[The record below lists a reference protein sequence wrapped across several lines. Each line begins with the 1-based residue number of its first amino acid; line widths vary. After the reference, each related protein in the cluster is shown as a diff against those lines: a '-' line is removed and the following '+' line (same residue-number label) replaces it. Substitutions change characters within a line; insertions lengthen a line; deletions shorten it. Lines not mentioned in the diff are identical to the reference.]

1 MFVRPP
7 IFRIGD
13 LVQFGRPNGEQTEGR
28 VVRVNAASITI
39 EQTEQRGVT
48 RVREAGT
55 KWRVHPSLVRLV
67 GNGGTGGTAP
77 APVAP
82 KAPVAAKAARSEADL
97 IAALR
102 RIEASLSPENL
113 YWDGERSRT
122 AARAAERRLMAERK
136 ALVAELGRE
145 PSPREL
151 WGL

>member
-7 IFRIGD
+7 AFRVGD
-13 LVQFGRPNGEQTEGR
+13 VVEFGRPNGEKTEGR
-28 VVRVNAASITI
+28 VIRVNAASVTI
-39 EQTEQRGVT
+39 EQTEARGQT
-48 RVREAGT
+48 RIREAGA

-67 GNGGTGGTAP
+67 SSSPAASA

-82 KAPVAAKAARSEADL
+82 KAARSEADL

-113 YWDGERSRT
+113 YCDGERSRAEARKV
-122 AARAAERRLMAERK
+122 AARLNTERK

>member
-7 IFRIGD
+7 TFRVGD

-28 VVRVNAASITI
+28 VVRVNAASVTI
-39 EQTEQRGVT
+39 EQTEQRGVS

-67 GNGGTGGTAP
+67 SNGGTAP

-82 KAPVAAKAARSEADL
+82 KAARSEADL
-97 IAALR
+97 LAALR

-145 PSPREL
+145 PTPREL

>member
-7 IFRIGD
+7 AFRVGD
-13 LVQFGRPNGEQTEGR
+13 LVTFGRPNGEQTEGR
-28 VVRVNAASITI
+28 VIRVNAASITI
-39 EQTEQRGVT
+39 EQTEARGQT
-48 RVREAGT
+48 RIREAGA

-67 GNGGTGGTAP
+67 SSTGTAP

-82 KAPVAAKAARSEADL
+82 KAARPEADL

-113 YWDGERSRT
+113 HWDGERSRS
-122 AARAAERRLMAERK
+122 AARAAERRLNAERK
-136 ALVAELGRE
+136 ALIAELGRE

>member
-1 MFVRPP
+1 MFVRAPA
-7 IFRIGD
+7 FRVGD
-13 LVQFGRPNGEQTEGR
+13 VVEFGRPNGEKTEGR
-28 VVRVNAASITI
+28 VVRVNAASVTI
-39 EQTEQRGVT
+39 EQTEQRGVS

-67 GNGGTGGTAP
+67 SGGNT
-77 APVAP
+77 PVAP
-82 KAPVAAKAARSEADL
+82 KAARSEADI

-102 RIEASLSPENL
+102 RIEGDLSPENL
-113 YWDGERSRT
+113 YWDGERSR
-122 AARAAERRLMAERK
+122 AEARRAESRLMAERK

>member
-7 IFRIGD
+7 AFRIGD
-13 LVQFGRPNGEQTEGR
+13 LVTFGRPNGEQTEGR

-39 EQTEQRGVT
+39 EQTEARGVT
-48 RVREAGT
+48 RVREAGA

-67 GNGGTGGTAP
+67 SGGNTP
-77 APVAP
+77 VPVAP
-82 KAPVAAKAARSEADL
+82 KAARSEADI

-102 RIEASLSPENL
+102 RIEGDLSPENL
-113 YWDGERSRT
+113 YWDGERSPAEARKV
-122 AARAAERRLMAERK
+122 AARLMAERK
-136 ALVAELGRE
+136 ALVALLGRE

>member
-7 IFRIGD
+7 AFRVGD
-13 LVQFGRPNGEQTEGR
+13 LVEFGRPNGEQTEGR
-28 VVRVNAASITI
+28 VIRVNAASITI
-39 EQTEQRGVT
+39 EQTEARGQT
-48 RVREAGT
+48 RIREAGA

-67 GNGGTGGTAP
+67 SSTGTAP

-82 KAPVAAKAARSEADL
+82 KAARPEADL

-113 YWDGERSRT
+113 HWDGERSRS
-122 AARAAERRLMAERK
+122 AARAAERRLNAERK
-136 ALVAELGRE
+136 ALIAELGRE

>member
-1 MFVRPP
+1 MFVRAPA
-7 IFRIGD
+7 FKIGD
-13 LVQFGRPNGEQTEGR
+13 LVTFGRPNGEQTEGK

-39 EQTEQRGVT
+39 EQTEQRGVS
-48 RVREAGT
+48 RIREAGT
-55 KWRVHPSLVRLV
+55 KWRVHPSLVKHV
-67 GNGGTGGTAP
+67 GASAAP
-77 APVAP
+77 AAPVAP
-82 KAPVAAKAARSEADL
+82 KAAKRPEADL

-151 WGL
+151 WGV

>member
-7 IFRIGD
+7 LFRIGD
-13 LVQFGRPNGEQTEGR
+13 LVQFGRPNGEQTEGK

-67 GNGGTGGTAP
+67 SNGGTAP

-82 KAPVAAKAARSEADL
+82 KAARSEADL
-97 IAALR
+97 LAALR
-102 RIEASLSPENL
+102 RIEGDLSPENL

-145 PSPREL
+145 PTPREL

>member
-1 MFVRPP
+1 MFVCAPA
-7 IFRIGD
+7 FRVGD
-13 LVQFGRPNGEQTEGR
+13 PVQFGRPNGEQTEGR

-39 EQTEQRGVT
+39 EQTEQRGSR

-55 KWRVHPSLVRLV
+55 KWRVHPSLVRLIS
-67 GNGGTGGTAP
+67 NESTAP
-77 APVAP
+77 AAP
-82 KAPVAAKAARSEADL
+82 KAKRSEADL
-97 IAALR
+97 LAALR

-113 YWDGERSRT
+113 YCDGERSRAEARKV
-122 AARAAERRLMAERK
+122 AARLKAERK

>member
-7 IFRIGD
+7 TFRVGD

-28 VVRVNAASITI
+28 VIRVNAASITI
-39 EQTEQRGVT
+39 EQTEARGVS
-48 RVREAGT
+48 RIREAGA
-55 KWRVHPSLVRLV
+55 KWRVHPSLVRPV
-67 GNGGTGGTAP
+67 SSGSGPAASA

-82 KAPVAAKAARSEADL
+82 KAARSEADL
-97 IAALR
+97 LAALR

-113 YWDGERSRT
+113 YWDGERSR
-122 AARAAERRLMAERK
+122 AEARRAEARLMADRR

-145 PSPREL
+145 PTPREL

>member
-1 MFVRPP
+1 MFVRAPA
-7 IFRIGD
+7 FRVGD
-13 LVQFGRPNGEQTEGR
+13 VVEFGRPNGEKTEGR
-28 VVRVNAASITI
+28 VVRVNAASVTI
-39 EQTEQRGVT
+39 EQTEQRGVS

-67 GNGGTGGTAP
+67 GNGGTAP

-97 IAALR
+97 LAALR
-102 RIEASLSPENL
+102 RVEASLSPENL
-113 YWDGERSRT
+113 HWDGERPR
-122 AARAAERRLMAERK
+122 AEARRAESRLMAERK

>member
-7 IFRIGD
+7 TFRVGD

-28 VVRVNAASITI
+28 VLRVNAASITI

-48 RVREAGT
+48 RVREAGA

-67 GNGGTGGTAP
+67 SNGGTAP

-82 KAPVAAKAARSEADL
+82 KPPVAPKAARSEADL
-97 IAALR
+97 LAALR

-122 AARAAERRLMAERK
+122 AARAAESRLMAERK

-145 PSPREL
+145 PTPREL